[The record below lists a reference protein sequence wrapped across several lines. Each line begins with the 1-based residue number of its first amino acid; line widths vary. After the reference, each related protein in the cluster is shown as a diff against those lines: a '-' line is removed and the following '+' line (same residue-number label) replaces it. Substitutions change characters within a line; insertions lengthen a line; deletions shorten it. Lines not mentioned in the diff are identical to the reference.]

1 MEDSMST
8 VRDVI
13 RKKGSEIFSIGPDA
27 AVLDALRLMSEQN
40 TGALMV
46 ISGDRVEGILSERDC
61 VRKVDLLGRNAAGTR
76 VGEIMTGKVVY
87 VEAGQALEECMAL
100 MIDKNIRH
108 LPVFDGGKLLGL
120 VSVRDVLK
128 EVVDVQKFMIA
139 QLEHYITG
147 GGR

>member
-1 MEDSMST
+1 MST
-8 VRDVI
+8 VRDMI
-13 RKKGSEIFSIGPDA
+13 RKKGSEIFSVPPDA
-27 AVLDALRLMSEQN
+27 TIYEALSIMAKHN

-46 ISGDRVEGILSERDC
+46 VRGSNVEGILSERDC
-61 VRKVDLLGRNAAGTR
+61 VRKVDLAGKTSKNTK
-76 VGEIMTGKVVY
+76 VSEIMTSKVVY
-87 VEAGQALEECMAL
+87 MEADQELEECMAL

-108 LPVFDGGKLLGL
+108 LPIFDGKELLGL
-120 VSVRDVLK
+120 ISVRDVLN